1 MASLTKIMTSLVVLQ
16 LCSEYRINLNR
27 TWLKVSNFAANIT
40 GTSAALIENQRVTIN
55 DLLYGLMLP
64 SGNDAAIV
72 LAEGFSEIIERKQLK
87 R

>member
-1 MASLTKIMTSLVVLQ
+1 MASLTKIMTSVVVIQ
-16 LCSEYRINLNR
+16 LCADYKINVNKS
-27 TWLKVSNFAANIT
+27 WFKVSNFAANIT
-40 GTSAALIENQRVTIN
+40 GTSANLIENQRVTII

-72 LAEGFSEIIERKQLK
+72 LAEGFSDIIEK

>member
-1 MASLTKIMTSLVVLQ
+1 MASLTKIMTSVVVLQ
-16 LCSEYRINLNR
+16 LCTEYKMNVNKV
-27 TWLKVSNFAANIT
+27 WFKVSNLAANIT
-40 GTSAALIENQRVTIN
+40 GTSANLIENQRVTIS

-72 LAEGFSEIIERKQLK
+72 LAEGFSDMIERRLSK